1 MNYFLWVEVTCLIIA
16 VAILGFGGYNTHQ
29 QETNRHVVAD
39 ELGCKYIGSARDLHG
54 VAFYNCNGEVKMKLD
69 Q

>member
-16 VAILGFGGYNTHQ
+16 VAILGFGEYNTYQ
-29 QETNRHVVAD
+29 QETSRHVVAD
-39 ELGCKYIGSARDLHG
+39 ELGCKYIGSARDLRE